1 MSTQMRYPKEV
12 NQISSNDLIEWN
24 DLENILI
31 DNWEFLG
38 TCQLSSAQKPNSIVL
53 TDFNFNIPVDC
64 KIQAVEIRLDYHR
77 DSSQNSIQLD
87 PPLVRLVNVKNEFE
101 DSPLYSPSVSPIE
114 RSVLFEGDKISP
126 SEINSPDFG
135 VEIIFDENQSEF
147 SGELFFDFVRVNIN
161 YEEQRF
167 VIGSFNAE
175 GFPVKEKPLQKS
187 IGETFIYTVLF
198 NNFNGICKDKQDIQI
213 NIPEGLEVVNHYF
226 SSDKKAKIDVNDIDY
241 EDDRFDFD
249 KLLKDKEIIYDDDEI
264 DLENLIWHTGVSGK
278 GMSRLRLELKCVS
291 EGLKE
296 LTAYNKF
303 SGTGAHFYVEVH
315 PEGYEHEPNVYED
328 SLLKWNSQLDSDEE
342 YQLINKEIVIEVNN
356 VTREFKKAQEK
367 VDNLKEY
374 VIKKVK
380 RELKPKDKFKA
391 LSDVSFTVN
400 RGERVGIIGFN
411 GAGKSTLLKIL
422 SGVIRPSSGSI
433 HINGKVAPLLELGAG
448 FDHNYNGREN
458 VFLNGAILG
467 YSKEFLESK
476 YDEIVEFSE
485 LEEFMEL
492 PIKNYSS
499 GMIAKLGFA
508 VATLVEPEILIL
520 DEILSVGDVRF
531 QKKSGDKLKSLMNSG
546 TTVLL
551 VSHSVDTIRSMCN
564 RVIWLDHGKVV
575 MDGLTRDVCNAYVE
589 AAKKASEEE
598 LENLEIY

>member
-1 MSTQMRYPKEV
+1 MSTQMRYPKEAI
-12 NQISSNDLIEWN
+12 QSSSDNGVQWKDLDNVI
-24 DLENILI
+24 I
-31 DNWEFLG
+31 DDWESLAV
-38 TCQLSSAQKPNSIVL
+38 CSLSSGEKPNSFIVNN
-53 TDFNFNIPVDC
+53 FNFNIPVD
-64 KIQAVEIRLDYHR
+64 AVIHAIDVRMDFHR
-77 DSSQNSIQLD
+77 DSSQQTIDLK
-87 PPLVRLVNVKNEFE
+87 PPLVKLVNIKKDCE
-101 DSPLYSPSVSPIE
+101 SKPLYSPTVTPIE
-114 RSVLFEGDKISP
+114 RSVFFEGNNISP

-135 VEIIFDENQSEF
+135 VEIVFGENESDY
-147 SGELFFDFVRVNIN
+147 SGQLYFDFIRLTIN
-161 YEEQRF
+161 YEEQMF
-167 VIGSFNAE
+167 VMGSLNGE

-187 IGETFIYTVLF
+187 IGETFIYTILF
-198 NNFNGICKDKQDIQI
+198 NNFNGINKEKQEIKI
-213 NIPEGLEVVNHYF
+213 NVPEGLEVVNYYF
-226 SSDKKAKIDVNDIDY
+226 GSDKKGKIDVNDIDY
-241 EDDRFDFD
+241 EEDRFDFD
-249 KLLKDKEIIYDDDEI
+249 KLLEDKEIIYDEDII
-264 DLENLIWHTGVSGK
+264 DLDNIIWRTGVKGR

-291 EGLKE
+291 EGIKE
-296 LTAYNKF
+296 LSAYNKF

-315 PEGYEHEPNVYED
+315 PEGYEHEPNIYEE
-328 SLLKWNSQLDSDEE
+328 SLLKWRSQLAEDEE
-342 YQLINKEIVIEVNN
+342 YQLLNKEIVIEVNN
-356 VTREFKKAQEK
+356 VNREFERAQEK

-374 VIKKVK
+374 CIRWIK
-380 RELKPKDKFKA
+380 RDLKPKTKFKA
-391 LSDVSFTVN
+391 LTDVSFTVK

-422 SGVIRPSSGSI
+422 SGVLRPNSGSI

-448 FDHNYNGREN
+448 FDHNYSGREN

-467 YSKEFLESK
+467 YSREFLESK

-531 QKKSGDKLKSLMNSG
+531 QKKSGDKLKSMMNTG

-551 VSHSVDTIRSMCN
+551 VSHSVGTIRSMCN

-575 MDGLTRDVCNAYVE
+575 MDGLTKDVCDAYVE

-598 LENLEIY
+598 LENLEI

>member
-1 MSTQMRYPKEV
+1 MRYPKEV
-12 NQISSNDLIEWN
+12 NQSSSDNSIEWN
-24 DLENILI
+24 NLENVLI
-31 DNWEFLG
+31 DNWESLG
-38 TCQLSSAQKPNSIVL
+38 VCQLSAGQKPNSFIVSN
-53 TDFNFNIPVDC
+53 FNFNIPVEC
-64 KIQAVEIRLDYHR
+64 KIHALDVRLDYHR
-77 DSSQNSIQLD
+77 DSSQNNIELN
-87 PPLVRLVNVKNEFE
+87 PPLVRLVNVKKKFE
-101 DSPLYSPSVSPIE
+101 SKPLYSPTVSPIE
-114 RSVLFEGDKISP
+114 RSVLFEGENLSP
-126 SEINSPDFG
+126 DEINSPDFG

-147 SGELFFDFVRVNIN
+147 SGELFFDFVRVNIG
-161 YEEQRF
+161 YEEQKF

-198 NNFNGICKDKQDIQI
+198 NNFNGICKDKQDIKI
-213 NIPEGLEVVNHYF
+213 NVPEGLEVVNHYF
-226 SSDKKAKIDVNDIDY
+226 GSDKKGKVDVTDIDY
-241 EDDRFDFD
+241 DDNTMDFEN
-249 KLLKDKEIIYDDDEI
+249 LIKDKEVIYDDDII
-264 DLENLIWHTGVSGK
+264 DLENLIWHTGITGR

-291 EGLKE
+291 EGIKE
-296 LTAYNKF
+296 ISAYNQF
-303 SGTGAHFYVEVH
+303 TGTGAHFYVEVH
-315 PEGYEHEPNVYED
+315 PEGYEHEENSYED
-328 SLLKWNSQLDSDEE
+328 ALLKWDSQLDSDEE
-342 YQLINKEIVIEVNN
+342 YQLINKEVVIEVNN
-356 VTREFKKAQEK
+356 VSRDFKKAQEK

-374 VIKKVK
+374 VIKWLK
-380 RELKPKDKFKA
+380 RELKPKSKFKA
-391 LSDVSFTVN
+391 LTDVSFTVN
-400 RGERVGIIGFN
+400 KGERVGIIGFN

-433 HINGKVAPLLELGAG
+433 SINGKVAPLLELGAG

-499 GMIAKLGFA
+499 GMVAKLGFA

-551 VSHSVDTIRSMCN
+551 VSHSVSTIRTMCN
-564 RVIWLDHGKVV
+564 RVIWLDHGKIV
-575 MDGLTRDVCNAYVE
+575 MDGLTKDVCDAYVE
-589 AAKKASEEE
+589 AAKKASEDE
-598 LENLEIY
+598 LSGLQI